1 MVSNDLA
8 NPANANQRAL
18 VPSTERFL
26 QYGFVQY
33 RAWPG
38 TRSKEDPGGP
48 KGYQG
53 LMRRMG
59 TGVGGTGGTPP
70 GVRSKKRAN
79 WRDVPLFEYCFRRS
93 VRARPGL
100 AQPRHA
106 FRLRAQYGRPI
117 PPTAGRFSSTG

>member
-8 NPANANQRAL
+8 NPANAKAFSINGTIFTVRIL
-18 VPSTERFL
+18 
-26 QYGFVQY
+26 QY

-38 TRSKEDPGGP
+38 TRLKEDPGGP